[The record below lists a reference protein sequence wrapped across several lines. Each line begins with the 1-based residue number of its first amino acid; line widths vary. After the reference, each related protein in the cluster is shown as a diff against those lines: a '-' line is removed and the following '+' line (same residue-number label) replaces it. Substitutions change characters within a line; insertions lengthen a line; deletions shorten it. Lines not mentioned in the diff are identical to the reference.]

1 MKEVDELLED
11 HLQWAFR
18 IANRIRG
25 FVLLF
30 AYLTHFSS
38 MQNGDWFSSRQ
49 HSKEKRIYKHE
60 KYYRSPDEAIK
71 CIHFYNLSG
80 VRWMVY

>member
-1 MKEVDELLED
+1 MKQVDELLED

-18 IANRIRG
+18 NANRMRG

-38 MQNGDWFSSRQ
+38 IQNGDCFLSRL
-49 HSKEKRIYKHE
+49 HSKEKRFYKYE
-60 KYYRSPDEAIK
+60 KTYRSLDEAIK
-71 CIHFYNLSG
+71 CIHLNNLSG
-80 VRWMVY
+80 VRWMAY